1 MLRSILAAVAGF
13 FLWTV
18 LWLGLNSLLTIVT
31 PGSFNE
37 DGSTDSQLLLLFIL
51 ILSVVF
57 SVASGYIT
65 ELIVIDG
72 ATWPIWGM
80 GIALLVVGLFVQ
92 ISFWSHFPLWYN
104 ILFLVLLI
112 PAVLYGGRLGN

>member
-1 MLRSILAAVAGF
+1 MLRSILAVVAGF
-13 FLWTV
+13 MLWTV
-18 LWLGLNSLLTIVT
+18 LWLGMNSLLTIIT

-37 DGSTDSQLLLLFIL
+37 DGSTDSQLLLMFIL

-57 SVASGYIT
+57 SVVSCFTT
-65 ELIVIDG
+65 EKIVTDG
-72 ATWPIWGM
+72 ASWPVWAM
-80 GIALLVVGLFVQ
+80 GIALLVVGLGVQ

-112 PAVLYGGRLGN
+112 PAVLMGARLTN